1 MYICIGVC
9 VHIRHATS
17 VLDAEIKIK
26 KSEKRK
32 KKRNKMLI
40 IFRLNHLHFFPVCSQ
55 CSGQSF
61 SVEEN
66 KKKTRTRTRTHIH
79 WAAGATRPQ
88 TTSAYVGRPGKLI
101 NGFNE
106 LDEL

>member
-1 MYICIGVC
+1 MRRRYWMQ
-9 VHIRHATS
+9 
-17 VLDAEIKIK
+17 K
-26 KSEKRK
+26 KKNKEKREEK

-61 SVEEN
+61 PW
-66 KKKTRTRTRTHIH
+66 KKIKRRNTRTHIH